1 MVLKHRGNLIF
12 LIYLVSGAV
21 QNVMSPLGEKCT
33 YSFLPGPLFSSKFLI
48 QHSTWIILTQ
58 EYMSSGVYKVL
69 NFVYFCFYLLLCSST
84 IYHRTTTATTT
95 MVKTQSFEISNR
107 NGTITQEY
115 EQALENLKLV
125 IKTGT

>member
-1 MVLKHRGNLIF
+1 
-12 LIYLVSGAV
+12 
-21 QNVMSPLGEKCT
+21 
-33 YSFLPGPLFSSKFLI
+33 
-48 QHSTWIILTQ
+48 
-58 EYMSSGVYKVL
+58 
-69 NFVYFCFYLLLCSST
+69 
-84 IYHRTTTATTT
+84 